1 MTIETKKV
9 IWDAPKNI
17 KAYHTTRIG
26 GFSKKHCQ
34 FSNMSNDVG
43 DLQNCVKKN
52 RNDIINSLQL
62 PSEPNWMKQIHG
74 SSIKKITKPLK
85 NIVCD
90 GSYTTS
96 QGIVCAVLSADCL
109 PILICNSA
117 GTFAGVVHVG
127 WRGLENGILKKFI
140 SKFPQSKNLLC
151 WIGPSI
157 SPKHYLVREDVYK
170 KLLKI
175 SPDIFIQVDKEHWSL
190 DLAKAAKILLKSQ
203 GVNKI
208 FVNKMCT
215 FENSNLYYSYR
226 RQNNTGRIASLVWIE

>member
-1 MTIETKKV
+1 MTVETKSV

-26 GFSKKHCQ
+26 GFSRKHCQ

-52 RNDIINSLQL
+52 RNDIKNSLQL

-74 SSIKKITKPLK
+74 SAIKKITKPLK

-96 QGIVCAVLSADCL
+96 QAIVCAVLSADCL

-117 GTFAGVVHVG
+117 GTFVGVIHVG
-127 WRGLENGILKKFI
+127 WRGLENGIIKKFI
-140 SKFPQSKNLLC
+140 SKFPQPKNLLC

-157 SPKHYLVREDVYK
+157 SSKHYLVREDVYR
-170 KLLKI
+170 KLESL
-175 SPDIFIQVDKEHWSL
+175 SPDIFRQVDKEHWSL
-190 DLAKAAKILLKSQ
+190 DLAKAAKIILKAQ
-203 GVNKI
+203 GVRKI
-208 FVNKMCT
+208 FVDKMCT

-226 RQNNTGRIASLVWIE
+226 RQSNTGRIASLIWIE

>member
-1 MTIETKKV
+1 MTVETKSV

-26 GFSKKHCQ
+26 GFSRKHCQ

-52 RNDIINSLQL
+52 RNDIKNSLQL

-74 SSIKKITKPLK
+74 SAIKKITKPLK

-96 QGIVCAVLSADCL
+96 QAIVCAVLSADCL

-117 GTFAGVVHVG
+117 GTFVGVIHVG
-127 WRGLENGILKKFI
+127 WRGLENGIIKKFI
-140 SKFPQSKNLLC
+140 SKFPQPKNLLC

-157 SPKHYLVREDVYK
+157 SSKHYLVREDVYR
-170 KLLKI
+170 KLESL
-175 SPDIFIQVDKEHWSL
+175 SPDIFRQVDKEHWSL
-190 DLAKAAKILLKSQ
+190 DLAKAAKIILKAQ
-203 GVNKI
+203 GVSKI
-208 FVNKMCT
+208 FIDKMCT

-226 RQNNTGRIASLVWIE
+226 RQSNTGRIASLIWIE